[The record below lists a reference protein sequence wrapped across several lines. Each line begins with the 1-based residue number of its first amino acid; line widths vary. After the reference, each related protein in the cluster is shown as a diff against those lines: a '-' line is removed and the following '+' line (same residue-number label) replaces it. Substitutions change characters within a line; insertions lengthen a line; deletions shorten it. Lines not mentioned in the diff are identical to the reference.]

1 MRASSMTLLPS
12 QSSHV
17 GDLGAL
23 VRDVVFQPSEPSYQ
37 APFGHVGIDAD
48 PGFPA
53 GGVSALPIRQARSSD
68 DAHRLVASPPLE
80 RRSSCPPTTEDLG
93 YPSDYVL
100 VNAFG
105 HDTYRTPSQPPA
117 AFFPS
122 PEVTM
127 HSTGLSEDTP
137 GGPSPADES
146 SHPRGPDGP
155 RKRFRCTEPGCSVS
169 YTAKRNLEGLATISR
184 CSQQQLM
191 NPSGHRDSV
200 HRHAVRYTC
209 SICQQG
215 FARPSDGKRHEKSH
229 DPNSHPSCPVCGK
242 VVSRSDVL
250 KKHLDSPCSR
260 LDALIS
266 SCVS

>member
-1 MRASSMTLLPS
+1 MTFSPS
-12 QSSHV
+12 QSTYV
-17 GDLGAL
+17 GNPGPR
-23 VRDVVFQPSEPSYQ
+23 VQDVTVQSSTPWFP
-37 APFGHVGIDAD
+37 APLEHVGIDAG

-80 RRSSCPPTTEDLG
+80 RRSSCRPVTEDLG
-93 YPSDYVL
+93 YPGNYDL
-100 VNAFG
+100 VNASG
-105 HDTYRTPSQPPA
+105 HDTYRTPFQPPA

-122 PEVTM
+122 PGATM

-169 YTAKRNLEGLATISR
+169 YTAKRNLEGSATISR
-184 CSQQQLM
+184 CFQQQLM

-215 FARPSDGKRHEKSH
+215 FARPSDGKRHEKAH